1 MAGQK
6 SWDVA
11 CLGELV
17 MDLVPHS
24 QAGEEWLYAPSPG
37 GAPGNVAAGLARLG
51 CRVAMLGKL
60 GADPFGSAIRAA
72 LTKHGVDTRGV
83 ARSGAVKTALS
94 IVTLAPDGE
103 RAFSF
108 YREAPAEL
116 AIDLDDA
123 GAAILADTRIL
134 HLGVLPLSTPRSAAA
149 QRQAIALA
157 RASGAWVSAD
167 PNFRASLW
175 PDHAAM
181 LAAGRELV
189 AAAQVVKL
197 GLEELFALAGTRDIA
212 AAACAL
218 WHPELRLMAVT
229 KGAAGADLIA
239 RQCTVS
245 CAGFPVASIDT
256 TAAGDSFMAALLAQ
270 CLALD
275 LDDLQPEQMSE
286 MLRRACAAGALATTA
301 KGAMASLPDNTA
313 IDALLGA

>member
-24 QAGEEWLYAPSPG
+24 RAGEEWLYAPSPG

-51 CRVAMLGKL
+51 RRAAMLGKL
-60 GADPFGSAIRAA
+60 GADPFGSAILAA
-72 LTKHGVDTRGV
+72 LAKHGVDTRGV
-83 ARSGAVKTALS
+83 VSSAAVKTALS
-94 IVTLAPDGE
+94 VVTLAPDGE

-108 YREAPAEL
+108 YRESPAEL
-116 AIDLDDA
+116 AIDLDEA
-123 GAAILADTRIL
+123 GAAIIADSRIL
-134 HLGVLPLSTPRSAAA
+134 HLGVLPLSAPRSAAA
-149 QRQAIALA
+149 QRQAILVA
-157 RASGAWVSAD
+157 RENGAWVSAD
-167 PNFRASLW
+167 PNFRPGLW
-175 PDHAAM
+175 PDQATM

-189 AAAQVVKL
+189 GAAQIVKL
-197 GLEELFALAGTRDIA
+197 GAEELFALAGTRDIA

-229 KGAAGADLIA
+229 KGAAGADLIS

-256 TAAGDSFMAALLAQ
+256 TAAGDSFMAALLSQ
-270 CLALD
+270 CLERD
-275 LDDLQPEQMSE
+275 LDDLNPEQMSD

-301 KGAMASLPDNTA
+301 KGAMASLPDNAA
-313 IDALLGA
+313 IGKLLGG

>member
-6 SWDVA
+6 TWDVA

-24 QAGEEWLYAPSPG
+24 RVGEEWLYAPSPG

-51 CRVAMLGKL
+51 CRSAMLGKL
-60 GADPFGSAIRAA
+60 GADPFGSAILAA
-72 LTKHGVDTRGV
+72 LAKHGVDTRGI
-83 ARSGAVKTALS
+83 ARSTAVKTALS
-94 IVTLAPDGE
+94 VVTLAPDGE
-103 RAFSF
+103 RAFTF

-116 AIDLDDA
+116 AIDLDESS
-123 GAAILADTRIL
+123 AAIVADSRIL
-134 HLGVLPLSTPRSAAA
+134 HLGVLPLSSPRSAAA
-149 QRQAIALA
+149 QRQAVSVAMA
-157 RASGAWVSAD
+157 NGTWVSAD
-167 PNFRASLW
+167 PNFRPSLW

-197 GLEELFALAGTRDIA
+197 GAEELFALAGTRDIA

-229 KGAAGADLIA
+229 KGAAGAELIS
-239 RQCTVS
+239 RQFTVS
-245 CAGFPVASIDT
+245 CAGFPVAAIDT
-256 TAAGDSFMAALLAQ
+256 TAAGDSFMATLLSQ

-275 LDDLQPEQMSE
+275 LDDLQPDQMSG
-286 MLRRACAAGALATTA
+286 MLRYACAAGALATTA
-301 KGAMASLPDNTA
+301 KGAMTSLPDNAA
-313 IDALLGA
+313 IAKLLGG